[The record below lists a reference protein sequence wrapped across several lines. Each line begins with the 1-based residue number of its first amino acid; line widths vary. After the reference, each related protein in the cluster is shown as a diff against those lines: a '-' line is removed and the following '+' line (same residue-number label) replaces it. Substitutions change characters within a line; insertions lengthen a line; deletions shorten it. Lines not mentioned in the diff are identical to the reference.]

1 MVEKPQTDKETND
14 TPTITPDLPVGA
26 SSKSEEHTR
35 ALLGA
40 YQDTLDVAEDLPA
53 IVWLRLRENGLG
65 RLIKLP
71 HLRWFLRYFLTDH
84 IRRGLGLL
92 NRRFHATA
100 ALTSDS
106 KVNQAARTAVEHY
119 LQALPPPPY
128 KRLGLAVLL
137 TVLAVALPQRSLG
150 LGDPTPILNF
160 GTNLVVRMDPQGA
173 MQSFASTT
181 TGEELEGVVGLLLT
195 LFVMGFLPAST
206 FALKRLLFNLYPG
219 AKERLGSIGAR
230 DYVFSVEGLY
240 TLEDRTFGEF
250 GSRRPKEF
258 PFDLLFRV
266 LVLVLLGPPL
276 IVFIALLPMVLF
288 TALWS
293 MIASAVLAIL
303 LITGFVVRLR
313 QLLIAWR
320 KRNRPSELP
329 PADHR
334 DSPLHHGAEDAER
347 NQRAGRRTYALTKE
361 RLEHVIQTITHALAR
376 EKLEQVTQTID
387 PFPPLRTKKSPRLA
401 FVLGFLFNGVGLG
414 IYFRSWVDLIVP
426 SIASIVW
433 LMLTV
438 ALHHSGLWIGVLA
451 IGGLWGLLRT
461 VSSNE
466 RQTNRNWRPPPPD

>member
-1 MVEKPQTDKETND
+1 MTLMVEKPQTDKETND

-84 IRRGLGLL
+84 IRRRFGLL

-100 ALTSDS
+100 ARTSDS
-106 KVNQAARTAVEHY
+106 KVNHAARTAGGHY
-119 LQALPPPPY
+119 LHPRPPPPY

-334 DSPLHHGAEDAER
+334 DSPLHNGAEDAER
-347 NQRAGRRTYALTKE
+347 NHRAGRRTYALTKE
-361 RLEHVIQTITHALAR
+361 RLEHVI
-376 EKLEQVTQTID
+376 QTID